1 MAVGA
6 SLHLGALRRGLE
18 VAQENLASGVVTIV
32 DVLSSHDQ
40 TLQYLYVVKAVE
52 NVPGVG
58 KVRARAILAE
68 LGIEEHAHCGDLDAS
83 ARREILDR
91 IGRRP

>member
-18 VAQENLASGVVTIV
+18 VAQENLASGVVTIA
-32 DVLSSHDQ
+32 DVLSSHDPI
-40 TLQYLYVVKAVE
+40 LQYLYVVKVVE

-58 KVRARAILAE
+58 KVRARAIQ
-68 LGIEEHAHCGDLDAS
+68 
-83 ARREILDR
+83 
-91 IGRRP
+91 IGRAHV